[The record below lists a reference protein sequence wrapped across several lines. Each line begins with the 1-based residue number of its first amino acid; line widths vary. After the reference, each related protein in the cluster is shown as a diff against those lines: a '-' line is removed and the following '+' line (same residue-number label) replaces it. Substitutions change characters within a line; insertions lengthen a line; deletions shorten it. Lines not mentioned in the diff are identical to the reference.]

1 MDTAL
6 FMKDLWLLERMQRCV
21 YVSYMTDLKCI
32 ARRPQYDQCVERIT
46 PPTVPSTE
54 GLHVQQGLIFGLY
67 VNCLE

>member
-32 ARRPQYDQCVERIT
+32 ASSMT
-46 PPTVPSTE
+46 SA
-54 GLHVQQGLIFGLY
+54 
-67 VNCLE
+67 